1 MMEFDFSVAD
11 LQDLSEWPDSL
22 EFDEFF
28 DPSEVHE
35 EPSAKRRRTS
45 IDKSPKTHAVGRV
58 LIQF

>member
-58 LIQF
+58 WIQF

>member
-45 IDKSPKTHAVGRV
+45 IDKSPKTHAVGKV
-58 LIQF
+58 

>member
-28 DPSEVHE
+28 DLSEVHE

-58 LIQF
+58 